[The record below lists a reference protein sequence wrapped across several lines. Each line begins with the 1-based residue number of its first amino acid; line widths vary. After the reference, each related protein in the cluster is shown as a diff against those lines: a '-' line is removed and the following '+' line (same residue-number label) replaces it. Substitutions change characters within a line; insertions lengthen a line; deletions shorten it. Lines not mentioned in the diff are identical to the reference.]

1 MIAIHDLNKTYD
13 THRVLCDV
21 SLEIPNHCLFA
32 LLGPNGSGKT
42 TILKSIL
49 GNVLPQKGS
58 RILVDGRDVV
68 GAHAYKYLI
77 GYMPQATRYP
87 PHLRVDELIALLTRL
102 RKQPTPLLD
111 RLVGELQIGPF
122 WKKKLGA
129 LSGGMAQKVNI
140 LQCFMFEPRVAVL
153 DEPTQSL
160 DPQVTYAVKQFLRE
174 YKSGGKTIVFTSH
187 VMSEVEELAD
197 LMALL
202 VEGRVYTVISPQ
214 QLMQDNA
221 AASLEAALQKFW
233 KNEST

>member
-1 MIAIHDLNKTYD
+1 MITLSHLNKTYD
-13 THRVLCDV
+13 GHRVLQDV
-21 SLEIPNHCLFA
+21 ALDIPDNCLFA

-42 TILKSIL
+42 TVLKSIL

-58 RILVDGRDVV
+58 RILVEGCDVE
-68 GAHAYKYLI
+68 GAYLYKRMI

-111 RLVGELQIGPF
+111 RLVDELQVGPF
-122 WKKKLGA
+122 WKKKLGK
-129 LSGGMAQKVNI
+129 LSGGMGQKVNM
-140 LQCFMFEPRVAVL
+140 LQCFMFEPQVAIL

-160 DPQVTYAVKQFLRE
+160 DPQVAYIVKQFLKE
-174 YKSGGKTIVFTSH
+174 YRSAGKTIIFTSH

-202 VEGRVYTVISPQ
+202 VEGRVYTVTSPR
-214 QLMQDNA
+214 QLMNDNNA
-221 AASLEAALQKFW
+221 QTLEVALQNFW
-233 KNEST
+233 THE

>member
-1 MIAIHDLNKTYD
+1 MITLAHLNKTYD
-13 THRVLCDV
+13 GHSVLQNV
-21 SLEIPNHCLFA
+21 ALEIPDNCLFA

-42 TILKSIL
+42 TVLKSIL
-49 GNVLPQKGS
+49 GNVLPKKGS
-58 RILVDGRDVV
+58 RIAFDGSDVV
-68 GAHAYKYLI
+68 GTYAYKRAI

-111 RLVGELQIGPF
+111 RLVEELQIGPF

-129 LSGGMAQKVNI
+129 LSGGMGQKVNM
-140 LQCFMFEPRVAVL
+140 LQCFMFEPQVAVL

-160 DPQVTYAVKQFLRE
+160 DPQVAYAVKQFLKE
-174 YKSGGKTIVFTSH
+174 YRSAGKTIVFTSH

-202 VEGRVYTVISPQ
+202 VDGKVYTVISPK
-214 QLMQDNA
+214 QLMKDNNA
-221 AASLEAALQKFW
+221 QTLEIALQNFW
-233 KNEST
+233 THATS